1 MIRQERALQFL
12 ELLKEG
18 KTYREIGK
26 LFKLSQTM
34 VYLDLKTYYKKETRK
49 VLKDRPR
56 KRSSKDFITITCKE
70 CGKKEKTK
78 YKHYEKQYCS
88 RECMVKHYRKVW
100 QKM

>member
-1 MIRQERALQFL
+1 MRKERASQFL

-18 KTYREIGK
+18 KSYREIGK

-34 VYLDLKTYYKKETRK
+34 VYLDLKEYHKKETRK
-49 VLKDRPR
+49 VLESRPR
-56 KRSSKDFITITCKE
+56 TRGGKDFITITCKE